1 MSDTHL
7 PGDQL
12 VNAAVRYERT
22 DASFASVFAFI
33 AGLFVICAASAALL
47 WWLFI
52 AYIEHENQNKRSELP
67 WTADQRNSG
76 LIEERQSRPGP
87 LVPGT
92 DASGLDPRPRLETKN
107 MPGVEIGQ
115 AAREQ
120 RQIEEAYLQG
130 TGWVDREKG
139 IVHIPIGQAMDKVA
153 EHLPAKAGT
162 STEGMSPAPS
172 RSNSGREP
180 VGGKP

>member
-1 MSDTHL
+1 MSNTHP

-22 DASFASVFAFI
+22 DASFAAVIAFI
-33 AGLFVICAASAALL
+33 AGLFVVCAASAALL
-47 WWLFI
+47 WLMYV
-52 AYIEHENQNKRSELP
+52 AYIEHENQIKRSELP

-87 LVPGT
+87 LAPGT
-92 DASGLDPRPRLETKN
+92 DASGLDPRPALEK
-107 MPGVEIGQ
+107 MPGVESGRT
-115 AAREQ
+115 ASEQ
-120 RQIEEAYLQG
+120 RQIEETYLQSS
-130 TGWVDREKG
+130 GWVDREKG
-139 IVHIPIGQAMDKVA
+139 VVHIPIGQAMDKVA

-162 STEGMSPAPS
+162 PADGMSPAPS